1 MKRAMDRTYPN
12 RPWIGVGVVVYRED
26 QVLLIQR
33 GKPPRIGQWSLPGG
47 VQEVGETVREA
58 AHREVMEETG
68 VEIELLGLV
77 DVIDSMRHDDAGRV
91 HFHYTLVDMAA
102 EWRAGEPRGGDDAM
116 GAKWVP
122 IAEIEDHLDW
132 TETLRVIREGLALR
146 RS

>member
-1 MKRAMDRTYPN
+1 MDRTYPE
-12 RPWIGVGVVVYRED
+12 RPWIGVGVVVYKAE

-77 DVIDSMRHDDAGRV
+77 DVVDSMRHDKEGRV

-102 EWRAGEPRGGDDAM
+102 EWRAGAPRPGDDAM

-122 IAEIEDHLDW
+122 LADIELHLEW
-132 TETLRVIREGLALR
+132 TETIRIIREGIALR
-146 RS
+146 RG